1 MVHLTETERIIILT
15 MVGFADRMRTQHKVC
30 VLFNETYPNRQP
42 ISQSVV
48 SKTLKRFKKT
58 GHVKDIPQCG
68 PPNVATNEDMRQGVL
83 EEITDNPHTSIR
95 QLALNFDVSTG
106 SIQNILKKEKQ
117 HPYKPALL
125 QELSEDDFDRRVQ
138 LCEEMM
144 RRINDD
150 PNFINKIIFSDE
162 PIFYLNGK
170 VNRHNCRYW
179 SAENPHWAIE
189 THI

>member
-15 MVGFADRMRTQHKVC
+15 MFGLEDRMRTQHEVC

-48 SKTLKRFKKT
+48 SKTLKRFKET
-58 GHVKDIPQCG
+58 GHVKDIPKCG
-68 PPNVATNEDMRQGVL
+68 RPNVATNEDMRQGVL
-83 EEITDNPHTSIR
+83 EEIIDNPHTSIR
-95 QLALNFDVSTG
+95 QLALNFDVTTG

-125 QELSEDDFDRRVQ
+125 QELSENDFDRRVQ
-138 LCEEMM
+138 FCEEMM

-150 PNFINKIIFSDE
+150 LNFINKIIFSDE
-162 PIFYLNGK
+162 ATFYLNGK

-179 SAENPHWAIE
+179 SAENPRWVIE
-189 THI
+189 THT